1 MSLEKVNR
9 KLDSYIEKASI
20 PNILFFGPY
29 MCGKETV
36 YTQFINKLYKTNQ
49 NINKYVLTLNCLS
62 TNGIKIIKE
71 NIKLFSMQIFNKTED
86 ISFKTIVLT
95 QADNLTYDSQY
106 SLRRTIEQYSK
117 TTRFIFVC
125 EDKYR
130 LLNPLVSRFAHIY
143 INERFNKQ
151 LHVNIDKF
159 NYTKYNLLIKKY
171 NNLIQSK
178 DESVNKLFEI
188 YKISLEF
195 HKYNFHCFEIFYRL
209 RDNPNYENMS
219 LVFEKI
225 NKNLCNDLFSIF
237 YLLVIFR
244 NNLEIEISDY
254 Y

>member
-1 MSLEKVNR
+1 MSLEKINK

-36 YTQFINKLYKTNQ
+36 YTQFINKLYKTNK
-49 NINKYVLTLNCLS
+49 NINKYVLTINCLS
-62 TNGIKIIKE
+62 TNGIKKIKE
-71 NIKLFSMQIFNKTED
+71 NIKLFSMQIFNKTKD
-86 ISFKTIVLT
+86 IGFKTIVLT

-130 LLNPLVSRFAHIY
+130 LLNPLASRFAHLY
-143 INERFNKQ
+143 INESFNKQ
-151 LHVNIDKF
+151 SHINIDKF

-171 NNLIQSK
+171 NELIQSK
-178 DESVNKLFEI
+178 DKKVNKLLEI

-209 RDNPNYENMS
+209 RNNPNYENVGLIFS
-219 LVFEKI
+219 KI
-225 NKNLCNDLFSIF
+225 TKNLCNDLFSIF
-237 YLLVIFR
+237 YLLVLFR

>member
-1 MSLEKVNR
+1 MALEKVTR
-9 KLDSYIEKASI
+9 KLDNYIEKDSI

-36 YTQFINKLYKTNQ
+36 YTQFIKKLYKTNQ
-49 NINKYVLTLNCLS
+49 NINKYVLTINCLS

-95 QADNLTYDSQY
+95 QANNLTYDSQY

-125 EDKYR
+125 EDKYC
-130 LLNPLVSRFAHIY
+130 LLNPLASRFAHIY
-143 INERFNKQ
+143 INDSSNKQ
-151 LHVNIDKF
+151 LLVNIDKF
-159 NYTKYNLLIKKY
+159 NYAKYNLLIKKY
-171 NNLIQSK
+171 NDLIQSK
-178 DESVNKLFEI
+178 DKNVNKLLEI
-188 YKISLEF
+188 YKISVEF

-209 RDNPNYENMS
+209 RNNPNYENVS
-219 LVFEKI
+219 LIFQKI
-225 NKNLCNDLFSIF
+225 NNNLCNDLFSIF

-244 NNLEIEISDY
+244 SNLEIEISEY